1 MELKKKKIVIAPDSF
16 KESMTAQQA
25 AVAIA
30 KGVKSVFQD
39 KLDLE
44 LIPMADGG
52 EGTIQSLADALDG
65 TTHSKKVTG
74 PLGNSVIANYAISGD
89 KTTAIIEM
97 AEASGIALVPSEIRN
112 PLKTTTHGT
121 GQLIQAALDHNVEK
135 IILGIGGSATNDG
148 GAGMVE
154 ALGGKLLNSEGNS
167 IPSGGGSLIDLDD
180 IDLSNLDK
188 RLQDVQI
195 IVACDV
201 DNPLLGEYGAS
212 AIYGPQKGADKKMA
226 SDLDSALS
234 NYHDVL
240 ERVTKK
246 SVKDIPGAGAAGG
259 LGAGLLAF
267 LHAKL
272 EPGVEIVLKETNFY
286 ERVVD
291 ADLVLTGEGK
301 IDGQTIYGKTP
312 IGVAKAT
319 KRFNIPVIA
328 LSGTLGTDYEKV
340 YNHGIDAAFS
350 IVQGPCDLEDALKN
364 GPNYLEGLAR
374 NVAKLLVIH

>member
-212 AIYGPQKGADKKMA
+212 AIYGPQKGADKKMV

>member
-1 MELKKKKIVIAPDSF
+1 MKKKKIVIAPDSF
-16 KESMTAQQA
+16 KESMTAKQA

-30 KGVKSVFQD
+30 NGFKSVFKEQV
-39 KLDLE
+39 DLE

-52 EGTIQSLADALDG
+52 EGTTQSLADALKG
-65 TTHSKKVTG
+65 TIYTKNVTG
-74 PLGNSVIANYAISGD
+74 PLGDSVTASYAISGD
-89 KTTAIIEM
+89 RTTAIIEM
-97 AEASGIALVPSEIRN
+97 AEASGIALVSSDKRD
-112 PLKTTTHGT
+112 PLKTSTFGT
-121 GQLIQAALDHNVEK
+121 GELIQVALDHGVSK

-154 ALGGKLLNSEGNS
+154 ALGGRLLDSKGNS
-167 IPSGGGSLIDLDD
+167 LPSGGGSLIDLDN
-180 IDLSNLDK
+180 IDLSNLDE
-188 RLQDVQI
+188 RLQDVEI

-212 AIYGPQKGADKKMA
+212 AIYGPQKGADNKMVA
-226 SDLDSALS
+226 ELDSALS

-267 LHAKL
+267 LNAKL
-272 EPGVEIVLKETNFY
+272 EPGVKIVLKETHFNN
-286 ERVVD
+286 RVAD
-291 ADLVLTGEGK
+291 ADLVITGEGK

-312 IGVAKAT
+312 IGVAKAA
-319 KRFNIPVIA
+319 KRINIPVIA
-328 LSGTLGTDYEKV
+328 LSGTLGSDYEKV
-340 YNHGIDAAFS
+340 YDHGIDAAFS

-364 GPNYLEGLAR
+364 GPDYLEGLAR
-374 NVAKLLVIH
+374 NVARLLVI

>member
-1 MELKKKKIVIAPDSF
+1 MKKKKIVIAPDSF

-25 AVAIA
+25 AEAIA

-212 AIYGPQKGADKKMA
+212 AIYGPQKGADKKMV

>member
-1 MELKKKKIVIAPDSF
+1 MKKKKIVIAPDSF

-212 AIYGPQKGADKKMA
+212 AIYGPQKGADKKMV